1 MAHPLEVKIAALR
14 SRARR
19 VLLAHA
25 LAWVVGS
32 LLAVV
37 TVACLLDYLI
47 HFQDIGLRVLC
58 ALAVWGVLGY
68 TAWRFLRP
76 AIQAPLG
83 DLAMASRIERRYPQ
97 LADQLVSTVE
107 FLKQSEEDPEAGSPL
122 LRRTV
127 VAQTTAALEQVD
139 LQDAIDTRP
148 ARQVGWIAAAV
159 ALATVGMALADLSG
173 ARTALARLAVPWNNV
188 AWPQRNHLVIESPL
202 ARVPL
207 GQPMEIRVKD
217 AGGLLPDDV
226 RVEFLYDGQSK
237 PEHELMQILSDAAY
251 LRKEVVTR
259 PFKYRAVGG
268 DDFSMEWQ
276 GVEVI
281 DPPEIE
287 SLAVTLTYPDY
298 TGFAPGESDRHI
310 RAVEGTKVHLAG
322 RASKPLKSA
331 TLRIEGVSDAAAKLA
346 TDTHDF
352 TADFTVAKSGTYHFR
367 LEDEEGFQGGAD
379 RRYEIR
385 ALSDDKPSVNVE
397 QPNNNLDVTPEAVV
411 PLKIV
416 AKDDLALKEVY
427 LSFSKSE
434 EPPRVISLYHGPEKA
449 VGQKPADTGSSNSSA
464 NASGG
469 DRRVLTQ
476 DWNLAEQQFQ
486 PGDRIA
492 FFAVASDYKPQ
503 SGQSHTRYLQI
514 VTPEQLLDRLGRR
527 QGMVLEKLDQALR
540 LQTDARRK
548 TALAKAQ
555 LDKLGRLG
563 KEGHDDLQGAE
574 LTQRQVDAG
583 LHGPQDAVLSLIRDL
598 LAELKNNRLND
609 PDTVERMTTLAR
621 DIEKLSQEDLPAI
634 GREMTSALKNSDG
647 ELKSDSQS
655 PGKPGE
661 SGNTSSK
668 SEPGKSDAGK
678 SEAGKSDPAKQESEN
693 ADAGKSPA
701 PSKTPDAG
709 KSPEPGKPSDI
720 SNLKSQ
726 ISNSPDADQPTA
738 PPQPGSPQ
746 PGSPQPGSPQPGSS
760 AADVSKSLDKAGQH
774 QDQVISVLESKLKD
788 LAKWDDA
795 RRFRTD
801 LGNIQREQANLAES
815 SAKLL
820 PKLLAPKPEER
831 DQVAGELLKN
841 VERQKDLA
849 AQVERLMP
857 RMEQTAQQ
865 LAPTDPETS
874 ASLNDTL
881 SELRQRAV
889 GGEMRSAARAAENKQ
904 LGQAASLQ
912 RKVANDLQ
920 EALDTLANRR
930 ETGLARLVKKLKEAE
945 QQLGQFREKQKQL
958 TREMGAVAKQPDS
971 PAKKAELERLARR
984 QEQLAKDVSRF
995 ARQLKRLEAEKAGQ
1009 TASAAGSKME
1019 KAGSQAGGEQ
1029 GPDGQPQG
1037 GGNAEQAEEEAK
1049 AAEKDLADAQQQLA
1063 QKRQQAEMDLAF
1075 EQLSKIKDAL
1085 LALKARQE
1093 QVVSET
1099 ARLQEIRRQTGRLT
1113 SGQQES
1119 VKGLAATQQGL
1130 QRETEGLMEKLSA
1143 AEVYRLA
1150 LKGAAG
1156 EMQEAAQLLAADKTD
1171 EPTQTAEKNAL
1182 RRFEQLVEA
1191 LKQEPPEGQEPP
1203 MPNEGQGGD
1212 QPPSQPKPPGD
1223 GIPAMAQIKM
1233 LKFLQMEINERT
1245 KELDNAK
1252 VRTQGLSESQLREYT
1267 RLSEQ
1272 QGMLADL
1279 VKNLIKPTEENPE
1292 DNPDLIPETK
1302 KEDAKKEDKK
1312 TEKPEKTEKTE
1323 LEKILE

>member
-37 TVACLLDYLI
+37 AVACLLDYLI
-47 HFQDIGLRVLC
+47 HFQDVGLRVLC

-148 ARQVGWIAAAV
+148 ARQVAWIAAAV
-159 ALATVGMALADLSG
+159 SLVVFGLALADLTG
-173 ARTALARLAVPWNNV
+173 TRTALARLAVPWNNV
-188 AWPQRNHLVIESPL
+188 AWPQRHHLVIESPL

-226 RVEFLYDGQSK
+226 RIEFLYDGQSK

-276 GVEVI
+276 AVEVI

-287 SLAVTLTYPDY
+287 TLAVTLTYPDY

-322 RASKPLKSA
+322 RATKPLKSA
-331 TLRIEGVSDAAAKLA
+331 TLRIEGSPDAVALLA

-379 RRYEIR
+379 RRCEIR

-397 QPNNNLDVTPEAVV
+397 QPNNNLDVTAQAVV

-434 EPPRVISLYHGPEKA
+434 EPPRVISLYRGPEKA

-598 LAELKNNRLND
+598 LAELKNNRLED

-647 ELKSDSQS
+647 ELKSDGRT
-655 PGKPGE
+655 PG
-661 SGNTSSK
+661 SK
-668 SEPGKSDAGK
+668 SESGKSGPSKPESGK
-678 SEAGKSDPAKQESEN
+678 SEPAKGEGEK
-693 ADAGKSPA
+693 AA
-701 PSKTPDAG
+701 PGKTPDPEKTPDTG
-709 KSPEPGKPSDI
+709 KSPESGKPSEITD
-720 SNLKSQ
+720 LKSQ
-726 ISNSPDADQPTA
+726 ISNPPDASSPA
-738 PPQPGSPQ
+738 PPK
-746 PGSPQPGSPQPGSS
+746 PGSS
-760 AADVSKSLDKAGQH
+760 AAEVSKSLDKAGQH

-801 LGNIQREQANLAES
+801 LGNIQREQTNLADS

-820 PKLLAPKPEER
+820 PKLLAAKPEER

-849 AQVERLMP
+849 AQIERLMP
-857 RMEQTAQQ
+857 RMEQTAKQ
-865 LAPTDPETS
+865 LSPTDPETS

-930 ETGLARLVKKLKEAE
+930 ETGLTRLVKKLKEAE

-958 TREMGAVAKQPDS
+958 TREMGAAARQPDS

-1113 SGQQES
+1113 SGQTES

-1150 LKGAAG
+1150 LNGAAG

-1191 LKQEPPEGQEPP
+1191 LKQEPAEGQEPP

-1212 QPPSQPKPPGD
+1212 QPQQPKPPGD

-1233 LKFLQMEINERT
+1233 LKFLQMEINDRT
-1245 KELDNAK
+1245 KELDTAK
-1252 VRTQGLSESQLREYT
+1252 VRSQGLSESQLREYT

-1279 VKNLIKPTEENPE
+1279 VKNLVKPTEENPE

-1302 KEDAKKEDKK
+1302 KDD
-1312 TEKPEKTEKTE
+1312 EKTEKKSE
-1323 LEKILE
+1323 KNEKSDIEKILE